1 MIHEARV
8 RRTTLA
14 LALLLLLGMA
24 GCRKHGDPVRESL
37 DDLAHAAEK
46 RNASAALELI
56 APDYQ
61 GSGSRADVEADLRRY
76 LAAYE
81 SLSVKLSDLKI
92 ERGPDAARVTFRA
105 DLSGTPRKLGGLDGL
120 LPRSAA
126 YRFEV
131 NMAVYDGRWKIY
143 KASWRGASSD

>member
-1 MIHEARV
+1 MT
-8 RRTTLA
+8 RTA
-14 LALLLLLGMA
+14 LGLILLLLLSIPA
-24 GCRKHGDPVRESL
+24 CKKHGDPVRETL

-46 RNASAALELI
+46 RNANAALELV
-56 APDYQ
+56 APGYQ
-61 GSGSRADVEADLRRY
+61 GSGSRAEVESDLRRY

-81 SLSVKLSDLKI
+81 SLSVKLSDVKI

-126 YRFEV
+126 YLFEA
-131 NMAVYDGRWKIY
+131 NLAVYDGRWKIY
-143 KASWRGASSD
+143 RASWHSVSSD